1 MKKQFSFVKYLT
13 KKDVLE
19 LLKRCNFSL
28 ASNYPQSLRKHK
40 EKDGTYT
47 ITIKA
52 TNNNKN
58 EAKDELENILFK
70 NRRDVGL
77 MYAMMAISMGDSWSV
92 FSGKTSIFEI
102 SDFAFVNLMPM
113 PDLFGEDVSQML
125 TKKYHEF
132 MKEKFGT
139 FYVSKF
145 KKYYKKIMK
154 EQKEQENC
162 NEEKESDE

>member
-58 EAKDELENILFK
+58 EAENISLK
-70 NRRDVGL
+70 NKSIVL
-77 MYAMMAISMGDSWSV
+77 LHAFMSMSMEDSWSV
-92 FSGKTSIFEI
+92 YSGKTSIFEI
-102 SDFAFVNLMPM
+102 SDFAFVDLMPM
-113 PDLFGEDVSQML
+113 PDLFGADVSQML